1 MEKPHS
7 CGEGLAYH
15 SAVPAKL
22 SDLMASLAANLE
34 QHAGALLDDDEA
46 ARTEHVAYTNLV
58 ARAKDVAVALR
69 SLADQMSGYR
79 DLPMGGHDIAK
90 MSSPAALGAFERHV
104 EVTRD
109 LIGLLQMN
117 NAGNEQM
124 LAMMKGNAG

>member
-34 QHAGALLDDDEA
+34 QHAGALLDDAA
-46 ARTEHVAYTNLV
+46 ARTEHIAYTNLV

-69 SLADQMSGYR
+69 SLGDQMSAYR
-79 DLPMGGHDIAK
+79 DLPMGGHDVAK
-90 MSSPAALGAFERHV
+90 LSSPGAVRAFEHYV
-104 EVTRD
+104 GVTRE
-109 LIGLLQMN
+109 LIALLQTN

-124 LAMMKGNAG
+124 LAMMRGSPPS